1 MVDLFSSATDYELA
15 GVRLSKHSAARRRS
29 LEKEKGT

>member
-1 MVDLFSSATDYELA
+1 MLDLFSSAVDCDIA